1 MEVVSRA
8 TRQLTWRRQSLVVA
22 VCILTQA
29 GSTVHTTTTTQW
41 CDCAALIWRKC
52 NPSGSTTTTTG
63 SGTEHAGST
72 AAKMDFRCVLIRDLK
87 NMWPSG
93 ITVDGMV
100 LDNLHLG
107 RSPDHEVQGGI
118 IQFASCAAGRV
129 VHHAGETCWQL
140 KIGKLQEKPAGSTG
154 RGRGACRG

>member
-1 MEVVSRA
+1 
-8 TRQLTWRRQSLVVA
+8 
-22 VCILTQA
+22 
-29 GSTVHTTTTTQW
+29 
-41 CDCAALIWRKC
+41 
-52 NPSGSTTTTTG
+52 
-63 SGTEHAGST
+63 
-72 AAKMDFRCVLIRDLK
+72 MDFRCVLIRDLK